1 MTQCPNVFVSW
12 AASPVSAPGTTL
24 EEEGLG
30 QSHKDSR
37 TCQRRAWGQDKK
49 AGLTLTPVLLGAIII
64 PCCLAF
70 ALPCPPHPR
79 GPCQWL
85 RVRQGRERQGRG
97 GGRSL
102 ELGSQSP
109 HTSQR
114 ACPLLAEPPGLLG
127 TQVTLQPCPHPLP
140 VPARGAQWRE
150 GAGLTVCQ
158 TCPGKQA
165 FTEPHWARTWASW
178 FT

>member
-1 MTQCPNVFVSW
+1 MTQCPNVFSVSW
-12 AASPVSAPGTTL
+12 AASPVPSPGTTL
-24 EEEGLG
+24 EKEGLG
-30 QSHKDSR
+30 QPCRDSR
-37 TCQRRAWGQDKK
+37 TCQHRAWGPDKK
-49 AGLTLTPVLLGAIII
+49 AGLTLTSVLLGVIMT

-85 RVRQGRERQGRG
+85 RVRQGRERQGRR

-114 ACPLLAEPPGLLG
+114 ACPLLAEPPGHPGDAPAMPTSSSSSCTRSGGKGLG
-127 TQVTLQPCPHPLP
+127 
-140 VPARGAQWRE
+140 
-150 GAGLTVCQ
+150 
-158 TCPGKQA
+158 
-165 FTEPHWARTWASW
+165 
-178 FT
+178 